1 VLRFQV
7 DTIQIWSCEEW
18 SAQPLASRWLEWLVA
33 KMRRL
38 EVARLALFTL
48 RHCRCQGRNVGYHVG
63 LEFTYRCQ
71 PERFSHSWMSKLS
84 LHSMPVRY

>member
-1 VLRFQV
+1 LVQSEGLLRIQV

-18 SAQPLASRWLEWLVA
+18 SAQPLASRWLEWLVT

-38 EVARLALFTL
+38 ESRGWHCLLCVTAVARDKS
-48 RHCRCQGRNVGYHVG
+48 VGYHVC

-71 PERFSHSWMSKLS
+71 RFSRVEIMI
-84 LHSMPVRY
+84 YQ